1 MKKKLLLSVVLLIA
15 GLSVNAQDWQYI
27 KTDIPNL
34 NMSIDKDTIK
44 KMFTKLCETRAELWN
59 SSSRSAMY
67 TQFSII
73 NTRIRQQIFGEVEND

>member
-44 KMFTKLCETRAELWN
+44 K
-59 SSSRSAMY
+59 
-67 TQFSII
+67 I
-73 NTRIRQQIFGEVEND
+73 NDNEYLYAIK